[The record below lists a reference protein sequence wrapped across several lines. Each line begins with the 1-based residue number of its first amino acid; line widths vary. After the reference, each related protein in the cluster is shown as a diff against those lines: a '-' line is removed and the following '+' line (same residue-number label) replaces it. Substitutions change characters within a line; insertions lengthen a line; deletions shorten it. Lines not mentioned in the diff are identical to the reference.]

1 VSLISMEYSI
11 SGRRT
16 IYPQLKIDRRK
27 NLKSTS
33 GELREQWAENQVT
46 ELGEEKP
53 AKERVITAWTNRW
66 GKVERSWWT
75 SYARPRHKQLSSY
88 TQSSRKQNTQC

>member
-1 VSLISMEYSI
+1 MEYSI

-16 IYPQLKIDRRK
+16 IYRQLKIDRRK

-33 GELREQWAENQVT
+33 GEVREQWAENQVT

-66 GKVERSWWT
+66 GKVGRS
-75 SYARPRHKQLSSY
+75 
-88 TQSSRKQNTQC
+88 